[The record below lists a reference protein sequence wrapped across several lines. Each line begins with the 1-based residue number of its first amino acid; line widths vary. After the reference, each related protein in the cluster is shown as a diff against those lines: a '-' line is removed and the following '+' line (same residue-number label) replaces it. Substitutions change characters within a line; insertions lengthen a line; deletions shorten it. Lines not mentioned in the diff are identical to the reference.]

1 VTLSVSSKSLPNGSD
16 KQTTDN
22 TPNYSTARPIVD
34 FINTIGQTRTKTNV
48 HGTSA

>member
-1 VTLSVSSKSLPNGSD
+1 LSVSSKSLPNGSD

-34 FINTIGQTRTKTNV
+34 FINTIDP
-48 HGTSA
+48 